1 MKVRKEVK
9 EAMKVLGIDQC
20 RRGQLKPIGKILK
33 GKDVLLIAP
42 TGFGKSMVYQIP
54 AVCWADRLTLVV
66 DRVPRNRHM
75 TVIFVEEALGY

>member
-9 EAMKVLGIDQC
+9 EAMEVLGIDRC

-42 TGFGKSMVYQIP
+42 TGLGRSLVYQSP
-54 AVCWADRLTLVV
+54 AVC
-66 DRVPRNRHM
+66 
-75 TVIFVEEALGY
+75 